1 MFKFIRN
8 GIKFTK
14 WSIILAIAVVAA
26 GPCIPVY
33 AARIQ
38 PKTSITIAYP
48 EEGHSYRVYQVFKG
62 EVSSDG
68 KNLSNVKYGV
78 NYSGREGM
86 ALEDELAQ
94 LEAEGTEAKTFA
106 GTVRNFLKGEPVV
119 ILTEDN
125 SSAKLKAGYYII
137 IDEVLYED
145 EDVVEL
151 PELLILL
158 LTVFI
163 VVVVVVAVALL
174 AVGSIRYV

>member
-26 GPCIPVY
+26 GSCIPVY

-48 EEGHSYRVYQVFKG
+48 EEGHSYKVYQVFKG

-78 NYSGREGM
+78 NYSGRDGVTL
-86 ALEDELAQ
+86 ADDLAQ
-94 LEAEGTEAKTFA
+94 LEAEGEEAKVFA
-106 GTVRNFLKGEPVV
+106 ETVRSFLKGEPVV

-125 SSAKLKAGYYII
+125 SSVKLKAGYYII
-137 IDEVLYED
+137 IDEVLYETD
-145 EDVVEL
+145 KSVDDIIEFFIFLLFIIFGSTVV
-151 PELLILL
+151 IWNVG
-158 LTVFI
+158 TVR
-163 VVVVVVAVALL
+163 VKDMV
-174 AVGSIRYV
+174 